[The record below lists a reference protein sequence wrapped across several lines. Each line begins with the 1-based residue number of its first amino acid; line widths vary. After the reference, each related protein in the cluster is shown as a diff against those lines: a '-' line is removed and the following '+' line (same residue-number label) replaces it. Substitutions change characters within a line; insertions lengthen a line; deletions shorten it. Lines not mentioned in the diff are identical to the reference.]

1 MDYPAWIIGG
11 VGPGWLIGLIATFH
25 VLISHFA
32 VGGGIFLPFT
42 EAWARKND
50 RKDVLEFLKNFT
62 RFFLI
67 LTNVFGAISGI
78 GIWFIIGL
86 ISPQATSSL
95 IRLFGFVWG
104 LEWGV
109 FLVEIVTLIF
119 YYYGWEK
126 MDPKLHMKLGWIYAI
141 TAFFS
146 LFAINGIITF
156 MLTPGK
162 WPETHNLFD
171 GYFNPGFWPSLVV
184 RTLVC
189 ITLAGIYA
197 TFVISKMDEN
207 SRFRKELLAY
217 TSTWLLPS
225 YLLLVGAFIWY
236 YSVLPQPV
244 MENLLSGLNA
254 GASTSGVLNLNNVAR
269 IAFLGI
275 IVSMTVGLAFFVSAY
290 LNPREFTSA
299 KSAMLLLTAAILVTS
314 FEYSREMLRKPYVIR
329 DFIFSNGITK
339 EAITKLPLDRS
350 FTEHMRFKPADSSL
364 GEQMFIGQ
372 CMSCHT
378 ISGYRSLKKRLD
390 GFTEDTIYNNLL
402 LVMQKPPEE
411 NRYHKIMPPVI
422 GTEEEL
428 KALSAYLYKAVN
440 EPSKVADSEAAAPMA
455 AKLK

>member
-1 MDYPAWIIGG
+1 
-11 VGPGWLIGLIATFH
+11 
-25 VLISHFA
+25 
-32 VGGGIFLPFT
+32 
-42 EAWARKND
+42 
-50 RKDVLEFLKNFT
+50 LKRFS

-104 LEWGV
+104 LEWGI
-109 FLVEIVTLIF
+109 FILEIVTLIF

-126 MDPKLHMKLGWIYAI
+126 MDPKLHMKLGWLYAI

-162 WPETHNLFD
+162 WTQTHHIWD

-184 RTLVC
+184 RTLIC

-225 YLLLVGAFIWY
+225 YVLLAGAFVWY
-236 YSVLPQPV
+236 YSVLPQPI
-244 MENLLSGLNA
+244 MENLLSGLT
-254 GASTSGVLNLNNVAR
+254 GAPATGALTLSNVAR
-269 IAFLGI
+269 VALLGI
-275 IVSMTVGLAFFVSAY
+275 IASMTVGLAFFVSAY
-290 LNPREFTSA
+290 LNPREFTVR
-299 KSAMLLLTAAILVTS
+299 KSAILLFTAAILVTS

-329 DFIFSNGITK
+329 DFMFSNGVTH
-339 EAITKLPLDRS
+339 EAITKLPLNRS
-350 FTEHMRFKPADSSL
+350 FTENMRFKPINSSV

-378 ISGYRSLKKRLD
+378 MSGYRSLKKRLT
-390 GFTEDTIYNNLL
+390 GFDSKGIYENVL
-402 LVMQKPPEE
+402 LVLQKPPAE

-428 KALSAYLYKAVN
+428 KALADYLYVSVN
-440 EPSKVADSEAAAPMA
+440 EPDKTNSKAAEPMA
-455 AKLK
+455 VMAKDDDS